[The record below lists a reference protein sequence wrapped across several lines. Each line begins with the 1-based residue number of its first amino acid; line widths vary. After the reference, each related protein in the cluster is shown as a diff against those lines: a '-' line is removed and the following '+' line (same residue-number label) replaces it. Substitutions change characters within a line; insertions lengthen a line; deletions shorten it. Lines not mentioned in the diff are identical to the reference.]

1 LPDKVTG
8 IFEVPLIKGGV
19 PMQPSANTI
28 KIKDGT
34 KVIIRPLSKHDGPEL
49 LKFFTAIPEDD
60 RLFLKDD
67 VTKKEVIER
76 WIDDLDFDKVFPMI
90 AEKDSAIVGDATLHF
105 NRYRWQ
111 LHMAEIRCVVAREF
125 QQRGLGT
132 ALMKELVSVAFSR
145 NVSKIR
151 ANMMDNQKSAQRAFR
166 RLGFKKEAELK
177 DFLIDND
184 GKRHDLILMVN
195 DVSEMWKR
203 VEELLF
209 FYDIRTME

>member
-1 LPDKVTG
+1 
-8 IFEVPLIKGGV
+8 
-19 PMQPSANTI
+19 MQPSANTI

-34 KVIIRPLSKHDGPEL
+34 KVIIRQLSKHDGPEL